1 MIQIGRRDNHYSYI
15 RCIDDLEEFNRLEK
29 TLKKIN
35 DKFFDTKYQ
44 TWVCD
49 TKSAERIVEVFSKP
63 NINVDLKL
71 QPYLYQLQCLD
82 ACINKNAK
90 LIHLSCGAGKTPCA
104 LMLYKYLRDN
114 NMLSGQGVI
123 VVKATLKSQWLSE
136 VSKFTDYNA
145 SIIDTYK
152 SVTSSIQSKIK
163 SREKKMKSLIKD
175 SAVENKDKIAKL
187 DNEINELKKDASN
200 GFVKLFN
207 NDYDLLILNF
217 ETLDDPVVKDILK
230 KQKIDFWFIDEID
243 NIKDPDTK
251 RSKNLAEFNNSKFKF
266 GATATPIRKNP
277 VDLYGVFHFL
287 KPDLFPN
294 RNAFEL
300 RYTKKYFG
308 RIVGSQ
314 NEDELSNIIT
324 PFIFSRTFEEISDQ
338 LPQQVV
344 IQKYCELSP
353 AQLRMHKKLM
363 TEVQLFKEEQETM
376 AQRFTQSQLRNN
388 AEYERLNGNIVAR
401 QTFAQMLADSED
413 LLKASESSLSKQYL
427 TGTKSSK
434 VELCVELVK
443 SIIDSGEKVCIF
455 SRYIAIQDILEKAFI
470 DAGIVKNKQ
479 SIARID
485 GSVDSE
491 TRQEKL
497 NFYNT
502 SLECNILLVSDA
514 AESGVNL
521 KSTKYLIEFDLA
533 DSAAK
538 QTQRHGRITR
548 ADSIHRTVVVYQL
561 IAKESFDEI
570 AMMIIEKKAKYAE
583 DIL

>member
-15 RCIDDLEEFNRLEK
+15 RCIDDLEEYDRLQKKLK
-29 TLKKIN
+29 TID
-35 DKFFDTKYQ
+35 DKFFDMQYQ

-49 TKSAERIVEVFSKP
+49 TRSAERILETFSKP
-63 NINVDLKL
+63 NIKVNLKL
-71 QPYLYQLQCLD
+71 PPYLYQLQCLD
-82 ACINKNAK
+82 SCINKGTR

-104 LMLYKYLRDN
+104 LMIYEYLRDN
-114 NMLSGQGVI
+114 GMLSGQGVI
-123 VVKATLKSQWLSE
+123 VVKATLKNQWLGE
-136 VSKFTDYNA
+136 VSKFTDYKA

-163 SREKKMKSLIKD
+163 TRDKRLKSLIKD
-175 SAVENKDKIAKL
+175 SAVENREEIAGIT
-187 DNEINELKKDASN
+187 NEINELKKKAHDDFA
-200 GFVKLFN
+200 KLFSKDN
-207 NDYDLLILNF
+207 DLLILNF
-217 ETLDDPVVKDILK
+217 ETLDDPEVKSMLK
-230 KQKIDFWFIDEID
+230 NINPDFWFVDEID

-251 RSKNLAEFNNSKFKF
+251 RNKNIAEFNSAKFKF

-287 KPDLFPN
+287 KPDLFPK
-294 RNAFEL
+294 RSAFEM
-300 RYTKKYFG
+300 RYTRKYFG

-314 NEDELSNIIT
+314 NEDELSNMIA
-324 PFIFSRTFEEISDQ
+324 PYIFSRTFEEISDQ

-344 IQKYCELSP
+344 IQKYCELSQK
-353 AQLRMHKKLM
+353 QLFMHRKLM
-363 TEVQLFKEEQETM
+363 SEIQAFKEEQELL
-376 AQRFTQSQLRNN
+376 AQRFTPSQLKNN

-401 QTFAQMLADSED
+401 QTFAQMLADSEE
-413 LLKASESSLSKQYL
+413 LLQRSDSSLSKQYL

-434 VELCVELVK
+434 VDLCVDLVRN
-443 SIIDSGEKVCIF
+443 IIDSGEKVCIF
-455 SRYIAIQDILEKAFI
+455 SRYIGMQDILQETFI
-470 DAGIVKNKQ
+470 ESGTVESEN

-485 GSVDSE
+485 GSMSADA
-491 TRQEKL
+491 RQEKL
-497 NFYNT
+497 NNYNT
-502 SLECNILLVSDA
+502 SDNCSILLVSDA

>member
-1 MIQIGRRDNHYSYI
+1 MIDKLY
-15 RCIDDLEEFNRLEK
+15 
-29 TLKKIN
+29 TL
-35 DKFFDTKYQ
+35 
-44 TWVCD
+44 
-49 TKSAERIVEVFSKP
+49 S
-63 NINVDLKL
+63 NI
-71 QPYLYQLQCLD
+71 
-82 ACINKNAK
+82 
-90 LIHLSCGAGKTPCA
+90 
-104 LMLYKYLRDN
+104 
-114 NMLSGQGVI
+114 
-123 VVKATLKSQWLSE
+123 
-136 VSKFTDYNA
+136 
-145 SIIDTYK
+145 
-152 SVTSSIQSKIK
+152 
-163 SREKKMKSLIKD
+163 
-175 SAVENKDKIAKL
+175 
-187 DNEINELKKDASN
+187 
-200 GFVKLFN
+200 
-207 NDYDLLILNF
+207 
-217 ETLDDPVVKDILK
+217 
-230 KQKIDFWFIDEID
+230 
-243 NIKDPDTK
+243 
-251 RSKNLAEFNNSKFKF
+251 
-266 GATATPIRKNP
+266 
-277 VDLYGVFHFL
+277 
-287 KPDLFPN
+287 
-294 RNAFEL
+294 
-300 RYTKKYFG
+300 
-308 RIVGSQ
+308 
-314 NEDELSNIIT
+314 EDELSNIIT

-502 SLECNILLVSDA
+502 SSECNILLVSDA

>member
-1 MIQIGRRDNHYSYI
+1 MKIV
-15 RCIDDLEEFNRLEK
+15 
-29 TLKKIN
+29 KIN
-35 DKFFDTKYQ
+35 SLG
-44 TWVCD
+44 CP
-49 TKSAERIVEVFSKP
+49 S
-63 NINVDLKL
+63 
-71 QPYLYQLQCLD
+71 
-82 ACINKNAK
+82 CIIMNK
-90 LIHLSCGAGKTPCA
+90 I
-104 LMLYKYLRDN
+104 
-114 NMLSGQGVI
+114 
-123 VVKATLKSQWLSE
+123 
-136 VSKFTDYNA
+136 
-145 SIIDTYK
+145 
-152 SVTSSIQSKIK
+152 
-163 SREKKMKSLIKD
+163 
-175 SAVENKDKIAKL
+175 
-187 DNEINELKKDASN
+187 INELKKDASN

-251 RSKNLAEFNNSKFKF
+251 RSKNLAEFNNAKFKF

-376 AQRFTQSQLRNN
+376 AQRFNQSQLRNN

-434 VELCVELVK
+434 VELCIELVK

-502 SLECNILLVSDA
+502 SSECNILLVSDA

>member
-251 RSKNLAEFNNSKFKF
+251 RSKNLAEFNNAKFKF

-434 VELCVELVK
+434 VELCIELVK

-470 DAGIVKNKQ
+470 DAEIVKNKQ

-502 SLECNILLVSDA
+502 SSECNILFVSDA

-538 QTQRHGRITR
+538 QTQHHGRITR

>member
-251 RSKNLAEFNNSKFKF
+251 RSKNLAEFNNAKFKF

-363 TEVQLFKEEQETM
+363 TEVQLFKE
-376 AQRFTQSQLRNN
+376 
-388 AEYERLNGNIVAR
+388 
-401 QTFAQMLADSED
+401 
-413 LLKASESSLSKQYL
+413 
-427 TGTKSSK
+427 
-434 VELCVELVK
+434 
-443 SIIDSGEKVCIF
+443 
-455 SRYIAIQDILEKAFI
+455 
-470 DAGIVKNKQ
+470 
-479 SIARID
+479 
-485 GSVDSE
+485 
-491 TRQEKL
+491 
-497 NFYNT
+497 
-502 SLECNILLVSDA
+502 
-514 AESGVNL
+514 
-521 KSTKYLIEFDLA
+521 
-533 DSAAK
+533 
-538 QTQRHGRITR
+538 
-548 ADSIHRTVVVYQL
+548 
-561 IAKESFDEI
+561 
-570 AMMIIEKKAKYAE
+570 
-583 DIL
+583 

>member
-251 RSKNLAEFNNSKFKF
+251 RSKNLAEFNNAKFKF

-434 VELCVELVK
+434 VELCIELVK

-502 SLECNILLVSDA
+502 SSEFNILLVSDA